1 MLTRIR
7 FACTFSLALILFLV
21 TPKQSS
27 GQERLCD
34 PSFEDCYSPLL
45 DLVYAE
51 NVGIDMAF
59 YMIELPGLANAI
71 ISRHQAGVPVRII
84 VEPRA
89 NLKFPGNQPILDQ
102 FNAAGIPMRYKLG
115 DGIVHVKTM
124 LLAGQNKVV
133 FTGSNFGDGDV
144 RPYEP
149 YANYVDGAWYIS
161 DDAAVVNSFKTR
173 YDDVWTDTATYGN
186 YANINGPP
194 ARKYPTHPIDPA
206 MNFLPNQNLSQDY
219 GARMIAQI
227 DQETQKI
234 DLTMYRV
241 TDVAICDA
249 LLRALGR
256 GVQVRLLAEPHE
268 YRFDDSRLGAEF
280 TGPYNVDR
288 MHAAGVQIKMRKHRG
303 LNHQKSVSLYGR
315 GLTVFGSSNWSW
327 QSFNYQEEHNYFTTK
342 AWFFQWF
349 VNQFNR
355 KWNSAIE
362 YEPFVPLPPTAPVN
376 ISPADFSTTGPAS
389 VTLTWEGGRWAHKY
403 DVYFGTNPNSLP
415 LIASD
420 VITGTLGPSGSES
433 YLVSGL
439 QTGSTY
445 YWRIVGKTMANQTAT
460 GPVWRFTTSGTPPPA
475 TAPTVT
481 GVSPNSGTT
490 AGGTSV
496 TISGANFASGATVT
510 FGGAAATNVNVVSNS
525 SITATTPARPAGAVN
540 VVVTNTNG
548 LSGTLTGGYTY
559 TSPPPPPPAS
569 SDVVLY
575 AGEAQVRA
583 GAWVVVSDTS
593 AAGGLRIH
601 HPDAGAAKVT
611 APSANPAHYFE
622 MTFTAEAGRAYRLW
636 IRGKA
641 QNDFWGNDSIWVQFS
656 DSVNSSGAPIYRVG
670 TTSGTEINLEDCSG
684 CGLSA
689 WGWQD
694 NGWGVGVLGAQVYF
708 QSTGT
713 HTIRVQGREDGIS
726 IDQIVLSPGTYL
738 NSSPGA
744 LKNDNTILPRSGN
757 PPPPAPDPTV
767 TGASPN
773 SGTTAG
779 GTSVTISGANFASG
793 ATVTFGGA
801 AATNVNVVS
810 GSTMT
815 ATTPAH
821 AAGAVNVVV
830 MNPGGQSGTLAGGY
844 TYTAPAP
851 QAPTVTSVS
860 PNTGPTAGGTSVTIT
875 GTNFATGAALTFG
888 GTAALNVIVTSATT
902 MTASTPAHAVGAV
915 SVAVTNPD
923 GQSGALTNGFTYTAV
938 TETTLLEDNFND
950 NSIDFSKWTP
960 NNLFSGFTD
969 PNVPTN
975 ETSQQMQMGS
985 LLQGQPGSHY
995 NGIRSTNTYDF
1006 MGAYCYVELVQA
1018 AASATKADAML
1029 TLGRD
1034 VSNYYRI
1041 YVEEGTIICQARIA
1055 GVKRNLFTAAYNPVA
1070 HRYWRIRHDQATG
1083 KVVFETAPDNSGA
1096 PGSWTLRYSE
1106 QWDTA
1111 SVPLAT
1117 IVFEI
1122 KAGTWQAEPLAPG
1135 VVIFDNFRTA
1145 RQL

>member
-1 MLTRIR
+1 MFTRIR
-7 FACTFSLALILFLV
+7 FACILSLALVFFLL
-21 TPKQSS
+21 TPQKSS

-45 DLVYAE
+45 DLVNSE
-51 NVGIDMAF
+51 TVGIDMAF
-59 YMIELPGLANAI
+59 YMIELPGLANAL

-115 DGIVHVKTM
+115 DGIVHVKLM

-173 YDDVWTDTATYGN
+173 YDDVWTDTTTYGN
-186 YANINGPP
+186 YANVNGAPT
-194 ARKYPTHPIDPA
+194 RKYPTHPIDPA
-206 MNFLPNQNLSQDY
+206 MNFLPNQNASQDY
-219 GARMIAQI
+219 GARTIAQI

-241 TDVAICDA
+241 TDVGICDA
-249 LLRALGR
+249 LLRAVSR

-268 YRFDDSRLGAEF
+268 YRFDAGRLGAEL

-288 MHAAGVQIKMRKHRG
+288 LHAAGVQIKMRKHRG
-303 LNHQKSVSLYGR
+303 LNHQKSVSLYSR
-315 GLTVFGSSNWSW
+315 GLTIFGSSNWSW

-342 AWFFQWF
+342 TWFFQWF
-349 VNQFNR
+349 VDQFNR

-362 YEPFVPLPPTAPVN
+362 YEPFAPLPPTAPVN
-376 ISPADFSTTGPAS
+376 ISPADFSTTGAAS

-403 DVYFGTNPNSLP
+403 DIYLGTNPNSLP

-420 VITGTLGPSGSES
+420 VLTGTLGPEGSES

-460 GPVWRFTTSGTPPPA
+460 GPVWRFTTSGTTPPS
-475 TAPTVT
+475 PTVSA
-481 GVSPNSGTT
+481 VSPNTGPT
-490 AGGTSV
+490 AGGASV
-496 TISGANFASGATVT
+496 TITGANFASGATVT
-510 FGGAAATNVNVVSNS
+510 FGGAAATNVSVTSGS

-548 LSGTLTGGYTY
+548 SSGTLTGGYTY

-583 GAWVVVSDTS
+583 GAWAVVSDAS

-601 HPDAGAAKVT
+601 QPDAGAAKVA
-611 APSANPAHYFE
+611 APSVNPTHYFE

-641 QNDFWGNDSIWVQFS
+641 QSDFWGNDSIWVQFS
-656 DSVNSSGAPIYRVG
+656 DSVTSGGSPVYRVG

-694 NGWGVGVLGAQVYF
+694 NGWGVGVLGPQVYF
-708 QSTGT
+708 QSTGA

-738 NSSPGA
+738 NNPPGA

-757 PPPPAPDPTV
+757 PPPPPPAPTV
-767 TGASPN
+767 AGVSPN
-773 SGTTAG
+773 TGPTAG
-779 GTSVTISGANFASG
+779 GASVTITGANFASG
-793 ATVTFGGA
+793 ATVTFGG
-801 AATNVNVVS
+801 
-810 GSTMT
+810 
-815 ATTPAH
+815 
-821 AAGAVNVVV
+821 
-830 MNPGGQSGTLAGGY
+830 
-844 TYTAPAP
+844 
-851 QAPTVTSVS
+851 
-860 PNTGPTAGGTSVTIT
+860 
-875 GTNFATGAALTFG
+875 
-888 GTAALNVIVTSATT
+888 TAALSVTVANATSI
-902 MTASTPAHAVGAV
+902 TASTPAHAAGAV

-923 GQSGALTNGFTYTAV
+923 GQSGALANGFTYTAV

-969 PNVPTN
+969 SSVPTN
-975 ETSQQMQMGS
+975 EISQQLRIGA
-985 LLQGQPGSHY
+985 LLQGQSGSHY
-995 NGIRSTNTYDF
+995 NGVRSTNTYDF
-1006 MGAYCYVELVQA
+1006 TGAYCYVEVVQA
-1018 AASATKADAML
+1018 ASSQTKADAML
-1029 TLGRD
+1029 TIGRD

-1041 YVEEGTIICQARIA
+1041 YVEEGALICQARIA
-1055 GVKRNLFTAAYNPVA
+1055 GVKRNLFTAAYDASA

-1111 SVPLAT
+1111 SVPLAS
-1117 IVFEI
+1117 ILFEM
-1122 KAGTWQAEPLAPG
+1122 KAGTWQVETLAPG
-1135 VVIFDNFRTA
+1135 TVVFDNFRLA
-1145 RQL
+1145 RQP